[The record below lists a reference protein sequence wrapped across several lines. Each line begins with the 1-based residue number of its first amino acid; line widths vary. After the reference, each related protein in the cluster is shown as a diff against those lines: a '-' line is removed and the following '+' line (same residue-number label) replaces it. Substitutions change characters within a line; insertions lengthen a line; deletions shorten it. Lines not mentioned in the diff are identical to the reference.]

1 MRKAILIPFLASL
14 IVAGLSGCGG
24 FSGPFTSTIMGTVL
38 DIDNNPVR
46 DAKVWTDDALTFTSP
61 TGAYVLENV
70 RAGEVRVQAEI
81 YRNGVKYSG
90 VNWTLDYE
98 NEVTQNVN
106 IIVGLASDAAHVHG
120 VVKDREG
127 FLLENVSVY
136 AYNGAGSSVRAFT
149 NADGNYLLSA
159 LLPDYLYTISATAR
173 TYRSDQEDVVLSARE
188 SRTLNFVLG
197 DAGSPFMDPP
207 TGVEAVS
214 WVSPGYG
221 PAGRGFGDDPIEY
234 VKSLIDPRRKAMTL
248 GGGQN
253 RPANFPSG
261 TLVEVDVFW
270 DDPQGLDLLGFGIY
284 RANSAFGALSFL
296 DFLADPL
303 AGYYVDM
310 SVAQASTYSYAVTSI
325 ATDYP
330 AVGSESDLS
339 ARVVVDTLAP
349 LTLLSPQFGPLT
361 FRWQAGSLASEYY
374 VFLFDEFPGIGVDV
388 LWSNDLDPA
397 FGTSYVYNGPGLVPG
412 RTYYYVVLGV
422 NGDWS
427 ARTITSIGSFLG

>member
-1 MRKAILIPFLASL
+1 MRKALWIPVLACAIS
-14 IVAGLSGCGG
+14 AGLGGCGG
-24 FSGPFTSTIMGTVL
+24 FSGPLTSTITGTVL

-46 DAKVWTDDALTFTSP
+46 DAKVWTDDALTYTSP

-81 YRNGVKYSG
+81 FRNGVKYYG

-98 NEVTQNVN
+98 NEVTQSVN
-106 IIVGLASDAAHVHG
+106 IIVGVASEAAHIHG

-136 AYNGAGSSVRAFT
+136 AYNGAGSSVRTFT
-149 NADGNYLLSA
+149 DSQGNYLLSA
-159 LLPDYLYTISATAR
+159 LLPNYLYTISATAR
-173 TYRSDQEDVVLSARE
+173 TYESDQADVVLSVRE

-197 DAGSPFMDPP
+197 QAGSPFMDPP
-207 TGVEAVS
+207 TGVQAVS

-221 PAGRGFGDDPIEY
+221 ISSPGFGRDPIDY
-234 VKSLIDPRRKAMTL
+234 VMSVIDPRRKEIAHSE
-248 GGGQN
+248 QN
-253 RPANFPSG
+253 SQANFPAG
-261 TLVEVDVFW
+261 MLVEVDLFW
-270 DDPQGLDLLGFGIY
+270 DDPTGLNLLGFGIY
-284 RANSAFGALSFL
+284 RANSAFGALAFL

-310 SVAQASTYSYAVTSI
+310 SVGQASTYSYAVTTI

-339 ARVVVDTLAP
+339 DRVVVDTLAP
-349 LTLLSPQFGPLT
+349 LTLLPPSFGPLT
-361 FRWQAGSLASEYY
+361 FRWQGGSLASEFI

-388 LWSNDLDPA
+388 FWSNELDPA

-412 RTYYYVVLGV
+412 KTYYYVVLGV

-427 ARTITSIGSFLG
+427 ARTITAIDSFIG

>member
-1 MRKAILIPFLASL
+1 MRKALWIPVLACV
-14 IVAGLSGCGG
+14 ICAGLGGCGG
-24 FSGPFTSTIMGTVL
+24 FSGPFTSSITGTVL

-81 YRNGVKYSG
+81 FKNGVRYLG
-90 VNWTLDYE
+90 VNWTLDFE
-98 NEVTQNVN
+98 NEVTQSVN
-106 IIVGLASDAAHVHG
+106 IIVGVASEAAHVHG

-136 AYNGAGSSVRAFT
+136 AYNGAGSSARTFT
-149 NADGNYLLSA
+149 NADGVYLLSN
-159 LLPDYLYTISATAR
+159 LLPDYVYTISATAR
-173 TYRSDQEDVVLSARE
+173 TFRSDQEDVVLSARE

-197 DAGSPFMDPP
+197 NAGSPFMEPP

-214 WVSPGYG
+214 WVSPGFG
-221 PAGRGFGDDPIEY
+221 LAGRGFGVDAIEY
-234 VKSLIDPRRKAMTL
+234 VKSQIDPRREAMAT
-248 GGGQN
+248 GEQN
-253 RPANFPSG
+253 SQAHLPVG

-270 DDPQGLDLLGFGIY
+270 DDPTSPDLLGFGIY

-310 SVAQASTYSYAVTSI
+310 SVGTASTYSYAVTAI

-330 AVGSESDLS
+330 AAGSESELS
-339 ARVVVDTLAP
+339 DRVVVDTLAP
-349 LTLLSPQFGPLT
+349 LTLLPPSFGPLT
-361 FRWQAGSLASEYY
+361 FRWQAGSLASEYI
-374 VFLFDEFPGIGVDV
+374 VFLFEEFPGVGVDV
-388 LWSNDLDPA
+388 FWSNELDPA

-412 RTYYYVVLGV
+412 KTYYYLVLGV

-427 ARTITSIGSFLG
+427 ARTITAIDSFLG